1 MKMFKKLM
9 AIALVGV
16 MALSMLT
23 GCAVTDSIKE
33 KALRNAL
40 GTAASIGLGNGKTVT
55 FKGDDALDKVAKKAT
70 ENVTY
75 ADPIVLN
82 SSVDKTKYAVVC
94 VEIKKSTNTA
104 DEFEKGYAMELL
116 KKLTA
121 QGFIP
126 KEDTN
131 KVGVKFFDVDEKAAN
146 KTTTHYYVVVVAEKN
161 VTVS

>member
-23 GCAVTDSIKE
+23 GCAITDSIKE
-33 KALRNAL
+33 KALRDAL

-55 FKGDDALDKVAKKAT
+55 FKGDDDLDKVAKKAT

-82 SSVDKTKYAVVC
+82 TVDKTKYAVVC

-116 KKLTA
+116 QKLTA
-121 QGFIP
+121 QAFVP
-126 KEDTN
+126 KEGTN

>member
-1 MKMFKKLM
+1 MKMFKKIM

-40 GTAASIGLGNGKTVT
+40 GTAASIGLGSGKTVT
-55 FKGDDALDKVAKKAT
+55 FKGDDDLDKVAKKAA
-70 ENVTY
+70 ENLTY

-82 SSVDKTKYAVVC
+82 KVDETKYAVAC

-104 DEFEKGYAMELL
+104 EEFANGYAKELL
-116 KKLTA
+116 QELDVK
-121 QGFIP
+121 GFMP
-126 KEDTN
+126 KEGTN
-131 KVGVKFFDVDEKAAN
+131 KVGVKFFNLDEKAAN

-161 VTVS
+161 VTIS

>member
-40 GTAASIGLGNGKTVT
+40 GTAASISLGTGKTVT
-55 FKGDDALDKVAKKAT
+55 FKGDDELDKVAKKAV
-70 ENVTY
+70 ENLTY
-75 ADPIVLN
+75 ADSIVPN
-82 SSVDKTKYAVVC
+82 VDKKKYAVAC
-94 VEIKKSTNTA
+94 VEIKKSTDTA

-116 KKLTA
+116 DGLKS
-121 QGFIP
+121 GFVP
-126 KEDTN
+126 KEGTN
-131 KVGVKFFDVDEKAAN
+131 KVGVKFFNLDETAAN

-161 VTVS
+161 VTDS